1 MRMQNEIIIFWEQ
14 IVLIEIYRTFH
25 KKKKT
30 EYTFFSG
37 IYGTFSKIDHMTWV
51 SVVPI
56 HFRPS
61 ESGAGMC
68 KSAGGSLRCPERPH
82 CSWNKFIPGKVGAG
96 RGERLLSCSSVDPE
110 SAGVCEQFGS
120 VGNEL
125 SFRKSLC
132 AFQTFPMPLRTRRE
146 GWCSHNVTRHNST
159 RIRVPKARIT
169 VNRAPGPCLRE
180 CQSSRHRGLWSALLF
195 FFSL

>member
-25 KKKKT
+25 KKKKKKKQNT
-30 EYTFFSG
+30 HSSQVYME
-37 IYGTFSKIDHMTWV
+37 
-51 SVVPI
+51 
-56 HFRPS
+56 HFPRQIIWCECLWYLS
-61 ESGAGMC
+61 I
-68 KSAGGSLRCPERPH
+68 SAHLNPAPGCVRALGGSLRCPERPH

-146 GWCSHNVTRHNST
+146 GWCSHNVTCHNST
-159 RIRVPKARIT
+159 HIRVPKARIT

-180 CQSSRHRGLWSALLF
+180 CQSSRHRGL
-195 FFSL
+195 